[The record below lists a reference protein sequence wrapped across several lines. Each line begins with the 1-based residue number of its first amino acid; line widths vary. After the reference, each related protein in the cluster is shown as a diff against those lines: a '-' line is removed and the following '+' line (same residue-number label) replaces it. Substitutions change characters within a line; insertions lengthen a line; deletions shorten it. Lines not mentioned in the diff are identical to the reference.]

1 MYEKNE
7 TLKIFGWY
15 SSDSEYDSWIDIESK
30 IIKHFNW
37 IFLLTSK
44 EEDKKDESYDVFY
57 TKEQIPNGDYNFLI
71 GKTKEWLNKYY
82 PDLKELKVEYDLEY
96 QNERIS
102 SLKELGN
109 NLQNTLKN
117 LKLKGL

>member
-1 MYEKNE
+1 LYEKNE